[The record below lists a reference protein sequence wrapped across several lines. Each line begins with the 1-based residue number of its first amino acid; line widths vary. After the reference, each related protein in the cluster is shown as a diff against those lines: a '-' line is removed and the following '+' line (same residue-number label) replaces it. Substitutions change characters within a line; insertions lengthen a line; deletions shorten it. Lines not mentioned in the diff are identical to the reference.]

1 MLKAALLF
9 SRIHLHRYMRV
20 LNQLGIFRVA
30 FLAVIVIYGIKAT
43 LRPGMLQWQALLIF
57 SMLAQSHFNRKDFVL
72 TNNLGINKP
81 WFFML
86 LYLILSG
93 PFIILYAI
101 WPDYKALLILIS
113 GIILISF
120 FLKPVRP
127 LRKITLPSFRILPA
141 DAWEWRTGIRRVF
154 PYLLIAYVLPAV
166 FFRFDYIFPLSVLG
180 IAILVSTFQ
189 QHHEPVVFIEA
200 LKTNPASFLRRKI
213 YHQCM
218 LFTFLVIPLIL
229 ASVLLYPEETRPVIL
244 VFFNSLIVQAFA
256 VSLKYAGYSPGSSN
270 PYHSIILILLSFAF
284 IIPAMLPIP
293 LLLTGVFS
301 RKALNQLKLVMG

>member
-30 FLAVIVIYGIKAT
+30 FLAVIVIYGFKAT
-43 LRPGMLQWQALLIF
+43 LRPGMLHWQALLIF
-57 SMLAQSHFNRKDFVL
+57 SVLFQAHFNRKDFVL
-72 TNNLGINKP
+72 MNNLGLNRP
-81 WFFML
+81 GFFML
-86 LYLILSG
+86 MYLILSG

-101 WPDYKALLILIS
+101 WPDYKALLILIT
-113 GIILISF
+113 GIVLISF
-120 FLKPVRP
+120 FLKPVGP

-141 DAWEWRTGIRRVF
+141 DAWEWRTGIRRYF
-154 PYLLIAYVLPAV
+154 PYVLIAYIVPAV
-166 FFRFDYIFPLSVLG
+166 FFRFDYLFPLSVLG

-200 LKTNPASFLRRKI
+200 LKTNPAAFLRRKI
-213 YHQCM
+213 YLQSM
-218 LFTFLVIPLIL
+218 LFTTLVFPLMV
-229 ASVLLYPEETRPVIL
+229 ASVLLYPDEFRPLIL
-244 VFFNSLIVQAFA
+244 VFINSLVVQVFA
-256 VSLKYAGYSPGSSN
+256 VSLKYAGYSPGTSN

-293 LLLTGVFS
+293 LLITLVFS
-301 RKALNQLKLVMG
+301 RKAMNQLKLVMG